1 MYTQASEPA
10 PSVLV
15 LAVCL
20 CSDEAKIIKTE
31 EKRVWDVPRPNAF
44 TEAFFFSPEF
54 NGLVLWS
61 RLIKYNSCG
70 ERKLLETNNLVEI
83 GVIFTHFAP
92 FGPVFSTG

>member
-15 LAVCL
+15 LAVCVCVVMKPRSL
-20 CSDEAKIIKTE
+20 RPK
-31 EKRVWDVPRPNAF
+31 EKRVWDAPRPNAF
-44 TEAFFFSPEF
+44 TEALFFFFFLTEF

-70 ERKLLETNNLVEI
+70 ARKLRETDNSVEI
-83 GVIFTHFAP
+83 GV
-92 FGPVFSTG
+92 